1 MTNFGWWHAKAA
13 ENGKFMCEIC
23 FDAKSWE
30 EAHEDAEGQRWTVC
44 RGECAAEAGMIDEL
58 VAEAEQG
65 YDLDKL
71 VPRPKALG
79 PGSNEHGKQWGG
91 YLSRGFLGGH
101 EPGPK
106 DGPSEASH

>member
-1 MTNFGWWHAKAA
+1 MTNFGWWQDKAMA
-13 ENGKFMCEIC
+13 EGKFYCMIC
-23 FDAKSWE
+23 LDVFPVDQAF
-30 EAHEDAEGQRWTVC
+30 EDSDGQKWDVC
-44 RGECAAEAGMIDEL
+44 RGKCAAEAGMIDEL
-58 VAEAEQG
+58 VAEAERG

-71 VPRPKALG
+71 VPRPKAVG